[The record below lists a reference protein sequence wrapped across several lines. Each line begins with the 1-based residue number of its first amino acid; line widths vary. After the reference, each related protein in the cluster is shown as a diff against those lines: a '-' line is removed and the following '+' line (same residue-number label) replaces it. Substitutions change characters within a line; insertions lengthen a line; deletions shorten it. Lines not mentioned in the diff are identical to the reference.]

1 MRQTFPPLI
10 KFILM
15 LDHHRQPVSVTGK
28 RDVNV
33 SAIAGGIVGAL
44 LFLCLITAAIIYFQR
59 KQRARAMR
67 ISFHK
72 DMMVQRHSPDDPGP
86 STSRSKT
93 QKGLNFISYPFLNSP
108 AKSSKTPSAPA
119 TRQLPI
125 DVEHGLSITI
135 PPPVFTRPSDADSF
149 MGSPLLGT
157 GHTVPPPRGPRGRSN
172 KYIVCKRGRDLAERS
187 SISEDSES
195 GRLTPRQQL
204 VADRMSQ
211 VERRIDELESQS
223 HRGPSSNVLLYD
235 LHRQLSWLEKQKSFT
250 WARGKT
256 DILPPGYNR
265 YMAS

>member
-1 MRQTFPPLI
+1 
-10 KFILM
+10 M

-33 SAIAGGIVGAL
+33 SAIAGGIIGAL

-59 KQRARAMR
+59 KQRARDMR
-67 ISFHK
+67 ISFHQ
-72 DMMVQRHSPDDPGP
+72 DMMVQRHLPDNPGP
-86 STSRSKT
+86 SISRSKT
-93 QKGLNFISYPFLNSP
+93 QRGFNFMSYPFSSSS
-108 AKSSKTPSAPA
+108 AKSPKTA
-119 TRQLPI
+119 TRQLPT

-135 PPPVFTRPSDADSF
+135 PPPAFTRPSDADSF

-172 KYIVCKRGRDLAERS
+172 KYIGSTRGRNPAEGS
-187 SISEDSES
+187 SISEDTES

-256 DILPPGYNR
+256 DILPPGFNR